1 MKPYVFWKSIMSLC
15 SLFSVVETMSQK
27 HTHTHTSKDK
37 KNEKVIILGNEQS
50 KEWYIKYYNERQTN

>member
-1 MKPYVFWKSIMSLC
+1 MKPHIFWNPMSLC

-27 HTHTHTSKDK
+27 HTHTSKDK